1 LPSPFSG
8 KHGAVTS
15 IPVPATS
22 TPLRRN
28 PPDKARH
35 LLPPGALSQPPG
47 SPLASASS
55 SRSTSPSSAA
65 HSFIPK
71 PGNRSS
77 LTEKHINGNGR
88 QHSQIRA
95 PAVASPYSANAGP
108 QSNNGKNSSMLD
120 KFKLFNNKDKTDKI
134 KSSSSGTTGVSKR
147 TSSSSGFSSARSER
161 SDSSTS
167 LCSDARP
174 SSGPREGHNGHLP
187 APGHHAPGHHGHAD
201 SPSPKPSLS
210 LRSKISRGAGKDAKQ
225 SSPKSSRKDDAKQ
238 HKQGGIA
245 VSGSVCG
252 VVSAIPAG
260 SRASTGSGLV
270 PPRVGTPS
278 STPTS
283 RLSASTPEHD
293 RPAVVSRAG
302 SAGAATPERE
312 RAPSMRDSGVSD
324 LRSGSNSTA
333 SSPPA
338 NGPGSG
344 PGSMYNG
351 SLSPLPTTTPGIPH
365 PGHHLNAFNGGH
377 NGHGLPNGG
386 HNVVHIGHNGSHNVS
401 HNGHNGFHNVIQ
413 NDHQNGLQ
421 NGFPNGHQQGVQHNG
436 SGTLPQPGVGTGIP
450 KPTAA
455 VKGTTKPPRPDSNG
469 SLISLKAEK
478 QDLVIKPKQSPTKEE
493 AVVNGYPTSNNPA
506 DLVSSV
512 NSINANLSVALVS
525 PMQQNDLNE
534 SKTDSSNSTG
544 QSNSSD
550 GSIVFRPNESDT
562 SSMIIGKD
570 ANGHHSAEGSFDDD
584 DSTMNVK
591 PMQPLLQGYHRS
603 ARGLGSGLG
612 PAKHNKYSGYPNKME
627 QKRASN
633 GDVEGCDP
641 SSGYVSDGD
650 VLRRRSNQC
659 GLPDVSDGYMSD
671 AGVYAAHQ
679 QQQQQQQQRGYE
691 GHGNPHSG

>member
-1 LPSPFSG
+1 MMILFAHLSGLPSPFSG
-8 KHGAVTS
+8 KPGAATS

-35 LLPPGALSQPPG
+35 LLPPGALAQPPG

-71 PGNRSS
+71 PGNRGS
-77 LTEKHINGNGR
+77 LTEKHLNGNGR

-95 PAVASPYSANAGP
+95 PAVASPYSANAAP
-108 QSNNGKNSSMLD
+108 QQASNGHNGKNSSMLD

-167 LCSDARP
+167 LCSDAKPGSRD
-174 SSGPREGHNGHLP
+174 SHIGQP
-187 APGHHAPGHHGHAD
+187 AAAPAAHHAD

-210 LRSKISRGAGKDAKQ
+210 LRSKISRSGAKEAGKQ
-225 SSPKSSRKDDAKQ
+225 HGSSPKSSRREDKQ
-238 HKQGGIA
+238 GKQQQQQLQHAGGGIA

-252 VVSAIPAG
+252 VVS
-260 SRASTGSGLV
+260 RASTGSSGLV
-270 PPRVGTPS
+270 PPRVSS
-278 STPTS
+278 STPTA
-283 RLSASTPEHD
+283 RLSAATPEHE
-293 RPAVVSRAG
+293 RPPPTTPAPAPPLVVSRAG
-302 SAGAATPERE
+302 SAGSAGSAATPERE

-344 PGSMYNG
+344 PGSVYNG
-351 SLSPLPTTTPGIPH
+351 SMSPLPTSPLPNGQPAGH
-365 PGHHLNAFNGGH
+365 PGHHLNPLNGH
-377 NGHGLPNGG
+377 NGHL
-386 HNVVHIGHNGSHNVS
+386 
-401 HNGHNGFHNVIQ
+401 NGHNGNLNGHNGY
-413 NDHQNGLQ
+413 HHNGHHNGHL
-421 NGFPNGHQQGVQHNG
+421 NGFPNNGQQHLAPAAAPPAAPPTG
-436 SGTLPQPGVGTGIP
+436 LGTGIP

-469 SLISLKAEK
+469 SLISLKQQ
-478 QDLVIKPKQSPTKEE
+478 QDLQVIKPKQSPSKEE
-493 AVVNGYPTSNNPA
+493 VN

-512 NSINANLSVALVS
+512 NSINASLSVALVS
-525 PMQQNDLNE
+525 PMPQNDLNE

-544 QSNSSD
+544 RSNSSD

-562 SSMIIGKD
+562 SSAIIKET
-570 ANGHHSAEGSFDDD
+570 NGQHSAEGSFDDE

-603 ARGLGSGLG
+603 ARSLGSGLG
-612 PAKHNKYSGYPNKME
+612 PAKPNKYYNKVEQRHSGEPDAAE
-627 QKRASN
+627 
-633 GDVEGCDP
+633 P

-650 VLRRRSNQC
+650 VLRRRPNQV
-659 GLPDVSDGYMSD
+659 GLPDVNDGYMSD
-671 AGVYAAHQ
+671 AGVYAAQQ
-679 QQQQQQQQRGYE
+679 QQQQQQQQRGYDSS
-691 GHGNPHSG
+691 PHS